1 MSLRFVLL
9 LLCAHLCACGAKTG
23 LEIPDAQVEAGVDAT
38 LDAGLPCVEIPF
50 DGGPV
55 DLDLQ
60 TEAQLARADI
70 VFLIDTTA
78 SMRDEINRIRER
90 LRDRLAPAIEAEI
103 PDTQIGVAT
112 FEDFPVEPYGSDG
125 PRPDSPFR
133 MLLPVTDDLSQVQ
146 AAVNGIDLGNGVDDP
161 ESQVEALY
169 QIATAEGLGSYVPA
183 SFGCPM
189 GGAGYPCFRF
199 DALPVVLLFT
209 DQVFHNGPGGSRP
222 YDTRVRPAPHSYN
235 DAVLALNQLDIRVI
249 GFDSGDGDPA
259 ADLRAIARDTNAV
272 GENGAPLVFDIGRR
286 GERLGTGVIDAMQI
300 FADNVIFDVDAR
312 ARDVDGSDDI
322 DAADFVASIRP
333 IGASPE
339 DGIEGIDEESNRF
352 LTVKAGTRLFFVLT
366 VRNDAVV
373 PGDEPQSFEIDVVF
387 RGDGSTNLG
396 TQRIRIV
403 IPAAD
408 GTGCDM

>member
-1 MSLRFVLL
+1 MLLRFAFIF
-9 LLCAHLCACGAKTG
+9 LCVSLFACGAKTG
-23 LEIPDAQVEAGVDAT
+23 LEIPDAQLDASMDAT

-55 DLDLQ
+55 DLNVQ

-78 SMRDEINRIRER
+78 SMRDEINQIRGR

-133 MLLPVTDDLSQVQ
+133 MLLPVTDDISQVQ

-169 QIATAEGLGSYVPA
+169 QIATGEGLGSYIPA

-189 GGAGYPCFRF
+189 GGSGYPCFRF

-222 YDTRVRPAPHSYN
+222 YDNRLIPTPHTYN
-235 DAVLALNQLDIRVI
+235 EAVLALNRLDIRVI
-249 GFDSGDGDPA
+249 GF
-259 ADLRAIARDTNAV
+259 
-272 GENGAPLVFDIGRR
+272 
-286 GERLGTGVIDAMQI
+286 
-300 FADNVIFDVDAR
+300 
-312 ARDVDGSDDI
+312 
-322 DAADFVASIRP
+322 
-333 IGASPE
+333 
-339 DGIEGIDEESNRF
+339 
-352 LTVKAGTRLFFVLT
+352 
-366 VRNDAVV
+366 
-373 PGDEPQSFEIDVVF
+373 
-387 RGDGSTNLG
+387 
-396 TQRIRIV
+396 
-403 IPAAD
+403 
-408 GTGCDM
+408 

>member
-1 MSLRFVLL
+1 M
-9 LLCAHLCACGAKTG
+9 
-23 LEIPDAQVEAGVDAT
+23 DAT

-60 TEAQLARADI
+60 TEAKLARADI

-78 SMRDEINRIRER
+78 SMSDEINRIRER

-112 FEDFPVEPYGSDG
+112 FEDFPVEPYGAAGS
-125 PRPDSPFR
+125 RPDSPFR
-133 MLLPVTDDLSQVQ
+133 MRLPVTDDISQVQ

-169 QIATAEGLGSYVPA
+169 QIATGEGLGSFIPA

-189 GGAGYPCFRF
+189 GGSGYPCFRF
-199 DALPVVLLFT
+199 DALPVILLFT

-222 YDTRVRPAPHSYN
+222 YDTRIIPTPHTYN
-235 DAVLALNQLDIRVI
+235 EAVLALKQQDIRVI

-272 GENGAPLVFDIGRR
+272 SSSGAPLVFDIGRR
-286 GERLGTGVIDAMQI
+286 GERLGTGVIDAMQT
-300 FADNVIFDVDAR
+300 FAESVIFDVDAL
-312 ARDVDGSDDI
+312 ARDVDGSDGV
-322 DAADFVASIRP
+322 DAADFVDLIRP
-333 IGASPE
+333 VGSFPE
-339 DGIEGIDEESNRF
+339 DGIEGIDEENNRF
-352 LTVKAGTRLFFVLT
+352 LGVKAGTRLFFVLT

-387 RGDGSTNLG
+387 RGDGSANLG

-408 GTGCDM
+408 GRGCDM